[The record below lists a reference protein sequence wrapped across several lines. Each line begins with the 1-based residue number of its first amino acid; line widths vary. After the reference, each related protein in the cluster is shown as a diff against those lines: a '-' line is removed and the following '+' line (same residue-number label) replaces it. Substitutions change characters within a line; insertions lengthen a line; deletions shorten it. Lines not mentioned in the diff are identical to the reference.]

1 MLKKIMMKGLAIV
14 TVMSSFS
21 IGHAFS
27 NGNITCTLDNGT
39 VVNFSV
45 MDCSISFS
53 KWNPDGILPGGL
65 RGASFSMTGRG
76 ILNACTNGRRELHL
90 DYDRKIVYYGQS
102 SSSANCEA
110 W

>member
-1 MLKKIMMKGLAIV
+1 MLKKIMMKGLALV

-27 NGNITCTLDNGT
+27 LDNGT

-45 MDCSISFS
+45 MDCNISFS